1 MIDNLV
7 LTACRPPLT
16 RFQRSR
22 MHRHLTS
29 VLVAVRAVK
38 DFTHISWGENQCGL
52 PSLQTTFYL
61 LQVYE
66 RNYTFYEVAWK
77 YVSFVKFE
85 HNLNRK
91 RRLKSYNN
99 HNYKNTSAFLTNKLI
114 SYQSRPVTVNKSQL
128 LQQGCTP
135 FIVILFY
142 RSFIYNVIRR
152 SRRSV
157 SDKAIYTLQGLSKE
171 WGIWPEKHHLHEEW
185 EIVAKTWDE
194 LTPGLPW
201 LHLLTSSFLALRTL
215 PLVHLK
221 HLPLN
226 LC

>member
-7 LTACRPPLT
+7 LTACRSPLT

-38 DFTHISWGENQCGL
+38 DFTDTSWGENQCGL

-77 YVSFVKFE
+77 YVSFVKIE

-114 SYQSRPVTVNKSQL
+114 NPGLLMLIKANCCNKAVHHL
-128 LQQGCTP
+128 LLYCFIDLLFIMLFVGREDQFRTKPSTP
-135 FIVILFY
+135 FRGWAKNGAY
-142 RSFIYNVIRR
+142 
-152 SRRSV
+152 
-157 SDKAIYTLQGLSKE
+157 GLKSITSMRNGKLLPKPASKE
-171 WGIWPEKHHLHEEW
+171 
-185 EIVAKTWDE
+185 
-194 LTPGLPW
+194 
-201 LHLLTSSFLALRTL
+201 
-215 PLVHLK
+215 
-221 HLPLN
+221 
-226 LC
+226 